1 MVKYDLAN
9 TAVKDASGNEVM
21 PAIPFVDESGEYFD
35 FHSLRHQCA
44 SILAM
49 NPDTPE
55 AVKQKAMRHKTPEMT
70 RHYSHTF
77 ETQQR
82 KAVESTPDLTQPS
95 MESQTAAKTGTDDRN
110 VTEEILSKSCFQGA
124 PIRSNTEASG
134 KQNIDSVQK
143 TALHTN
149 NEGAVRIDSPM
160 HRKRK

>member
-1 MVKYDLAN
+1 
-9 TAVKDASGNEVM
+9 
-21 PAIPFVDESGEYFD
+21 
-35 FHSLRHQCA
+35 
-44 SILAM
+44 M

-143 TALHTN
+143 TALRKN

-160 HRKRK
+160 HKNAKSLPNRDLLPARNGAYKSAYKQNRKNAIDEAKNWNER